1 MRNLSLILLI
11 AVLSAFLFGCQLE
24 QVAVK
29 AEEPPSEAGPS
40 EMGHSLLI
48 AKIAKVEVSEI
59 KGIEPVVYEKSEQLE
74 ALHLM
79 LSNAVKEPGT
89 ANMTQPE
96 FYLKVMNK
104 DGENQRLYLWM
115 GEAGEQSMLMN
126 AEDTHSVYSVSSAM
140 TAELIDL
147 IEKQF

>member
-24 QVAVK
+24 QVAAK

-40 EMGHSLLI
+40 EMGHSLPI
-48 AKIAKVEVSEI
+48 AKIAKVEVSEK
-59 KGIEPVVYEKSEQLE
+59 KGIEPVVYDKTEQLD
-74 ALHLM
+74 ALHLV
-79 LSNAVKEPGT
+79 LSNAVKEPRA
-89 ANMTQPE
+89 ANMTDPE
-96 FYLKVMNK
+96 FYVELTNNA
-104 DGENQRLYLWM
+104 GENQRLYLWV